1 MSAGILDGFQ
11 TIIPTAAAVLSE
23 KRQILRLT
31 QQEVADRAKITL
43 RQYQRLESGERNI
56 LTSSFG
62 LACRVIEAL
71 DMDVSKFYHGDYYL
85 CLLYTSPSPR
95 DRQKESS
102 AASDVYKRQD
112 YDRIEFYDED
122 HSDDEDRYNTI
133 GDTSAG
139 RISQKAE
146 GALIGNIDQFIG
158 KVNEILFVVYT
169 ERVRIEESG
178 TKTDVTRLISARMA
192 TEFER
197 GLYYGKNE

>member
-1 MSAGILDGFQ
+1 MRAGILDGFQ

-85 CLLYTSPSPR
+85 EEEDNERQRDCQQKKVIDLKDGMMPR
-95 DRQKESS
+95 KSNMDKSMLKS
-102 AASDVYKRQD
+102 LHLPA
-112 YDRIEFYDED
+112 
-122 HSDDEDRYNTI
+122 
-133 GDTSAG
+133 
-139 RISQKAE
+139 
-146 GALIGNIDQFIG
+146 
-158 KVNEILFVVYT
+158 
-169 ERVRIEESG
+169 
-178 TKTDVTRLISARMA
+178 
-192 TEFER
+192 
-197 GLYYGKNE
+197 

>member
-1 MSAGILDGFQ
+1 MQRVS
-11 TIIPTAAAVLSE
+11 S
-23 KRQILRLT
+23 LT
-31 QQEVADRAKITL
+31 MTE
-43 RQYQRLESGERNI
+43 
-56 LTSSFG
+56 SSF
-62 LACRVIEAL
+62 
-71 DMDVSKFYHGDYYL
+71 
-85 CLLYTSPSPR
+85 
-95 DRQKESS
+95 
-102 AASDVYKRQD
+102 
-112 YDRIEFYDED
+112 ED
-122 HSDDEDRYNTI
+122 HSYDEDRYNTI